1 MNRKSVLRLGGAV
14 LALGVLGIVMGYLA
28 GVFSP
33 TIAPDTVA
41 VEPAPIDGEVVT
53 VESVRT
59 KVEANAPGTV
69 EAQREAVLSPR
80 ITARIK
86 AVHVRAGDAVDEG
99 TVLVELDE
107 RDLES
112 RLRQMRERAAGARAR
127 VEEAERHYQ
136 RIQNLFA
143 EDVVSRADLDRAEA
157 DRDAAR
163 AELARARDAV
173 EEARTAL
180 SHATIRAPMT
190 GRVID
195 RLAEPGDT
203 ARPGV
208 PLLRIYDPGSLQL
221 DAHVRESIAAGL
233 ERGQSLN
240 ARIDAVGTNLAVTID
255 EIVPSAEPGSRTF
268 IVRAGLPR
276 HANLYPGMFGRLI
289 IVTGS
294 EQRIEVPVAA
304 VERVGQLEFVQVV
317 TDRGPVRRHIR
328 TGATTADGRV
338 EVMSGLAAGERVV
351 IAR

>member
-1 MNRKSVLRLGGAV
+1 MNRQSVLRLGGAA
-14 LALGVLGIVMGYLA
+14 LALGVLGVVMAFFA
-28 GVFSP
+28 GAFSP
-33 TIAPDTVA
+33 SILPGTVA
-41 VEPAPIDGEVVT
+41 VEPEPIEGEVVA

-59 KVEANAPGTV
+59 NVEAKAPGTV

-80 ITARIK
+80 ITARIT

-112 RLRQMRERAAGARAR
+112 RLRQMRDRAAAARAR
-127 VEEAERHYQ
+127 LDEAERHFQ
-136 RIQNLFA
+136 RIRDLY
-143 EDVVSRADLDRAEA
+143 ERDVVSRADLDRAEA
-157 DRDAAR
+157 DRDAAQ

-173 EEARTAL
+173 DEARTAL
-180 SHATIRAPMT
+180 SHATIQAPMT

-221 DAHVRESIAAGL
+221 DAHVRESIAARL

-240 ARIDAVGTNLAVTID
+240 ARIDAIDMNLEVTIN
-255 EIVPSAEPGSRTF
+255 EIVPFAEAASRTF

-294 EQRIEVPVAA
+294 QQRIEVPAA
-304 VERVGQLEFVQVV
+304 AIERVGQLEFVRVV
-317 TDRGPVRRHIR
+317 TDQGPVRRHIR
-328 TGATTADGRV
+328 TGETTPDGRV
-338 EVMSGLAAGERVV
+338 EVMSGLVAGERIV
-351 IAR
+351 IPR

>member
-1 MNRKSVLRLGGAV
+1 MNRQSVFRLIGAL
-14 LALGVLGIVMGYLA
+14 LALGVLGIVMAFLA
-28 GVFSP
+28 GTFSP
-33 TIAPDTVA
+33 TIAPGKVA
-41 VEPAPIDGEVVT
+41 VEAEPIEGAVVD

-59 KVEANAPGTV
+59 EVQANAPGTV

-80 ITARIK
+80 ITARIM
-86 AVHVRAGDAVDEG
+86 AIHVRAGDAVDEG

-112 RLRQMRERAAGARAR
+112 RLGQTQERAAGARAR
-127 VEEAERHYQ
+127 LEEAEQHYQ
-136 RIQNLFA
+136 RIQNLFGD
-143 EDVVSRADLDRAEA
+143 DVVSRADLDRAEA

-180 SHATIRAPMT
+180 SHATIRAPMA

-203 ARPGV
+203 ARPGA
-208 PLLRIYDPGSLQL
+208 PLLRIYDPASLQL

-233 ERGQSLN
+233 ERGQSLD
-240 ARIDAVGTNLAVTID
+240 ARIDAIDTNLEVTID
-255 EIVPSAEPGSRTF
+255 EIVPAAEPGSRTF

-294 EQRIEVPVAA
+294 EQRIEVPSAA
-304 VERVGQLEFVQVV
+304 IERVGQLEFVQVV
-317 TDRGPVRRHIR
+317 TDRGPVRRHVR
-328 TGATTADGRV
+328 TGETTPDGRV
-338 EVMSGLAAGERVV
+338 EVMSGLVAGEQIV